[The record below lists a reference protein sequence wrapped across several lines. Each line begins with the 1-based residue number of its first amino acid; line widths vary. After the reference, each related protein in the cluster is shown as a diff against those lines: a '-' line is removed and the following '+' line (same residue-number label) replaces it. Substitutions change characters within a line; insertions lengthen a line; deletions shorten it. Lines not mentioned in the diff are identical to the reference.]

1 MSHYEDDFTPTPV
14 VGSFMQDKFVDFKEN
29 LKCMLEN
36 FRSAYS
42 LDGINDITQI
52 LRNDVVKEDYKSQL
66 MEDVLNESYQDPYL
80 DMSASKI
87 EQLFENSAYEIL
99 RESHSGQLAPV
110 VGLSLPIL
118 KKNYLECHAK
128 DIVMTEVPTKPI
140 IRVAFERKFLKDKK
154 GNKYYIPEIFYD
166 QRHTEIMDL
175 AKGKPITDE
184 WYPTSGTLPVQDLN
198 VLELS
203 GGTLETRDALGYDFC
218 IDAVK
223 IKTTSSLD
231 AEEIK
236 TVQGLQIKPDMTYG
250 SFTYRV
256 KATGGNG
263 VVVEDILTGQVDF
276 YSGQV
281 SVASTAGLI
290 TQVQFAGHL
299 SNRNNINTLEVDRER
314 TVKDWNIPEGVY
326 LNTGLTTDRIKDT
339 NVLFDID
346 LTSETISDMATTL
359 THDED
364 GRVLKFLDESLD
376 RWRGRK
382 DLPFGYEEG
391 FTETYEFSATPTSQ
405 VLVTQSNYIAS
416 ELKFN
421 LERMVDT
428 LKEKLKTS
436 DIMFVAYGNPA
447 VITLLQDGVRWV
459 VSEDT
464 KIGGI
469 QLDYR
474 FGVMTSIKDRIHVV
488 SSMKVPRSK
497 GIRLVAYPLS
507 KETITFKHYKYSL
520 TIENTYRNPNTPLTP
535 NIMATSRYLTT
546 ELLPVQGE
554 YLITN
559 MDFGR
564 KPQS

>member
-1 MSHYEDDFTPTPV
+1 M
-14 VGSFMQDKFVDFKEN
+14 
-29 LKCMLEN
+29 
-36 FRSAYS
+36 
-42 LDGINDITQI
+42 
-52 LRNDVVKEDYKSQL
+52 
-66 MEDVLNESYQDPYL
+66 
-80 DMSASKI
+80 
-87 EQLFENSAYEIL
+87 
-99 RESHSGQLAPV
+99 
-110 VGLSLPIL
+110 
-118 KKNYLECHAK
+118 
-128 DIVMTEVPTKPI
+128 
-140 IRVAFERKFLKDKK
+140 
-154 GNKYYIPEIFYD
+154 
-166 QRHTEIMDL
+166 
-175 AKGKPITDE
+175 
-184 WYPTSGTLPVQDLN
+184 
-198 VLELS
+198 
-203 GGTLETRDALGYDFC
+203 
-218 IDAVK
+218 
-223 IKTTSSLD
+223 
-231 AEEIK
+231 
-236 TVQGLQIKPDMTYG
+236 
-250 SFTYRV
+250 
-256 KATGGNG
+256 
-263 VVVEDILTGQVDF
+263 
-276 YSGQV
+276 
-281 SVASTAGLI
+281 
-290 TQVQFAGHL
+290 
-299 SNRNNINTLEVDRER
+299 
-314 TVKDWNIPEGVY
+314 
-326 LNTGLTTDRIKDT
+326 NTGLTTDRIKDT

-497 GIRLVAYPLS
+497 GIQLVAYPLS